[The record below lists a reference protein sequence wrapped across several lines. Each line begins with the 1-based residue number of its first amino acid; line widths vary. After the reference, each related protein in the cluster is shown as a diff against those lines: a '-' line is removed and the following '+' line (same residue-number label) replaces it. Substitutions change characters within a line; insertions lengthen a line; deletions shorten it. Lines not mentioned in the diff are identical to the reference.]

1 MPQSKS
7 DTTGDIKLRR
17 MRLSDVAAVA
27 HIEVESYPDPW
38 PQEDFADWLG
48 YAGMF
53 GHVLVDE
60 SHNEDASPHQKDKP
74 IAGFVLTEST
84 RAHLHIGDIA
94 VSPKYRR
101 RGLAS
106 VLILHTVALA
116 KRIGKTAVTL
126 EVRASNDA
134 AIRCY
139 KALGF
144 KRQRR
149 LKNYYLDGE
158 DGIFMSL
165 RLR

>member
-7 DTTGDIKLRR
+7 DTTGDIRLRR

-48 YAGMF
+48 YVGMF

-60 SHNEDASPHQKDKP
+60 SLEHKP

-134 AIRCY
+134 AIKCY

-149 LKNYYLDGE
+149 LKKYYLDGE
-158 DGIFMSL
+158 DGIFMGLSL
-165 RLR
+165 K